1 MDALSIIS
9 RNTAKEPG
17 QIINEK
23 VAETV
28 KGIQSIRG
36 ETKSIELNTF
46 EQTYGGKR
54 AEARKKEIQAK
65 KNKSNDKTKTTDKS
79 AIKK

>member
-1 MDALSIIS
+1 MV
-9 RNTAKEPG
+9 N
-17 QIINEK
+17 Q
-23 VAETV
+23 V
-28 KGIQSIRG
+28 KSTCYLKHMKRIQSIRG

-46 EQTYGGKR
+46 EQKYGGKR

>member
-1 MDALSIIS
+1 MK
-9 RNTAKEPG
+9 R
-17 QIINEK
+17 
-23 VAETV
+23 
-28 KGIQSIRG
+28 IQSIRG

-46 EQTYGGKR
+46 EQKYRGKR